1 MRANGQVPR
10 VATALLLKHPDVH
23 LTLFLRWLQTLKG
36 LSEIMEMH
44 MTRRDN
50 VEENQQMLV
59 VKWHSR
65 TVAGRKK

>member
-1 MRANGQVPR
+1 
-10 VATALLLKHPDVH
+10 
-23 LTLFLRWLQTLKG
+23 
-36 LSEIMEMH
+36 MEMH
-44 MTRRDN
+44 MTRRDS